1 MKEKRKFKNC
11 INCGAPLE
19 QDKNKCPYCGT
30 SYLDICGLK
39 LDGNTPIILTF
50 THPQFDKTFTCK
62 VIPTLNCTITT
73 EVDDIVCYRGTQKMA
88 SYRYGINRDLELH
101 FQIQETI
108 IQT

>member
-1 MKEKRKFKNC
+1 MKNKNC
-11 INCGAPLE
+11 PNCAAVLE
-19 QDKNKCPYCGT
+19 QNTTKCPYCGT

-39 LDGNTPIILTF
+39 LDGTTPIILTF

-62 VIPTLNCTITT
+62 VIPTLDCTITS
-73 EVDDIVCYRGTQKMA
+73 EVDDIVCYRETNKIV

-101 FQIQETI
+101 FKMQEI